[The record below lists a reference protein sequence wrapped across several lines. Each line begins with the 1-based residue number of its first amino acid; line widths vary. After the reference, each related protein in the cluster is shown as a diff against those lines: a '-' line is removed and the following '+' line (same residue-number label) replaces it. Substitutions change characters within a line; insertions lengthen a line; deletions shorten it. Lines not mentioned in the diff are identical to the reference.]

1 MKKSSTS
8 NLKVFN
14 PLQPLNHFYKI
25 QCKCNILS
33 SILPQDSMLIQ
44 YQMLCEH
51 LSHKVTLSTAGHQ
64 ENVVTLELKD
74 RSVLR
79 VKMTVWVGDLDS
91 CFEAS
96 HTLEGLKTGQVSE
109 RWYSIEI
116 KMQYYCGKSGT
127 KQNILNQLCCE
138 DIFGIQMDLF
148 CRSIFCVVYTPY
160 WFVFFLGIQLGVM
173 FFLVLLFGFC
183 LFVHFGLM
191 FDKADIKVQVIVWR
205 CPLRVWSAPLWG
217 QTFKLD
223 WRSDYALIYY
233 VRCWTI
239 SNR

>member
-1 MKKSSTS
+1 
-8 NLKVFN
+8 
-14 PLQPLNHFYKI
+14 
-25 QCKCNILS
+25 
-33 SILPQDSMLIQ
+33 MLIQ

-51 LSHKVTLSTAGHQ
+51 LSHKVALSTAGHQ

-96 HTLEGLKTGQVSE
+96 HTLEGLKTGKVSE
-109 RWYSIEI
+109 RWYNTEI
-116 KMQYYCGKSGT
+116 KMHRYCGKFGT
-127 KQNILNQLCCE
+127 KPNILNQLCCE
-138 DIFGIQMDLF
+138 DIFGIRMDLF

-160 WFVFFLGIQLGVM
+160 WFVFFLGIQFGVM

-191 FDKADIKVQVIVWR
+191 FDNADIKVQVIVWR
-205 CPLRVWSAPLWG
+205 CPLRVWSGPLWG

-223 WRSDYALIYY
+223 WRSEYALIYY

-239 SNR
+239 SNC